1 MEILH
6 SEVVPVR
13 PGTTPDYNQN
23 NPVTRLLAMIE
34 SASLA
39 SGRENYPFE
48 ELQFLFPI
56 RSLQLYGPS
65 APDSA
70 IIDPRRQD
78 NKLDFQKQNVASFE
92 AADTQLIRGL
102 ACAGD
107 WTGPFLRL
115 TYRAGP
121 DSVLAAKTSSLLGPS
136 IKLWVKVGESAVGAP
151 LTVPYDADA
160 GRYAIEFWGWP
171 GSTVDLRAALDPR
184 GQGAL
189 DRGAI
194 VANTALVPGTVRDF
208 TREALDGKFTDAVA
222 PNHALH
228 PTRPLHVEAAWGS
241 ADGTVWDSLDGANH
255 QFEFSM
261 ILRGWEHYLS
271 VGTSP
276 NPHGGLGFLEYRN
289 LLSNYGQYAGMQELG
304 RTLPPWSFDAF
315 GKKAPGERREAFM
328 AVDYMDLHIVRAN
341 AAIGLHRHRDNQ
353 ELFMVIGNRDGLMVV
368 GDWCEMPNRER
379 CFEVRTLKPGHFAM
393 LKGGNLHSLINPSD
407 EDLFLFMFGGYD

>member
-6 SEVVPVR
+6 SEVIPVR

-23 NPVTRLLAMIE
+23 NPVARLLTLIE
-34 SASLA
+34 GISLA
-39 SGRENYPFE
+39 SGRENYPFD

-56 RSLQLYGPS
+56 SSLLLYGPS
-65 APDSA
+65 PPDSA
-70 IIDPRRQD
+70 VIDPTMQD
-78 NKLDFQKQNVASFE
+78 NKLDFQKQNVASFN

-102 ACAGD
+102 ASAGD

-121 DSVLAAKTSSLLGPS
+121 DSVLATKTGSLLGPS
-136 IKLWVKVGESAVGAP
+136 IRLWLKVGQNAVAAP
-151 LTVPYDADA
+151 LSVPYDADA
-160 GRYAIEFWGWP
+160 GRYAIELWGWP
-171 GSTVDLRAALDPR
+171 GSTADLRTALDPR
-184 GQGAL
+184 GQAAL
-189 DRGAI
+189 DRGGL
-194 VANTALVPGTVRDF
+194 VANATLIPGTVADF
-208 TREALDGKFTDAVA
+208 SREALDGKFTDEVA

-228 PTRPLHVEAAWGS
+228 PTRPLHIAAAWGS
-241 ADGTVWDSLDGANH
+241 ADGKVWDSLDGANH
-255 QFEFSM
+255 QFEFCM

-289 LLSNYGQYAGMQELG
+289 LLSNYGQYAGMHELR
-304 RTLPPWSFDAF
+304 RTIPPWSFDAF
-315 GKKAPGERREAFM
+315 GKKAPGERFEEFM
-328 AVDYMDLHIVRAN
+328 AVDYMDLHIVRPN

-353 ELFMVIGNRDGLMVV
+353 EIFMAIGDRGGIMVV
-368 GDWCEMPNRER
+368 GDWCKLPNRER
-379 CFEVRTLKPGHFAM
+379 CIEVRTLKPGHLAM